1 LVAKNGPQ
9 ALWRKQLED
18 SNKLG
23 PSRTY
28 ANAAYN
34 VAAVAARLGKNGEAF
49 QYLERAFDE
58 RSFWMPFLNVD
69 PLFDSLHADP
79 RFRNLLGRIGLRN

>member
-1 LVAKNGPQ
+1 MSSSNGPQ
-9 ALWRKQLED
+9 ALWRKQLAD

-28 ANAAYN
+28 AHAAYN
-34 VAAVAARLGKNGEAF
+34 VAAVAARLGEKGGAF

-69 PLFDSLHADP
+69 PLFDSLRADP
-79 RFRNLLGRIGLRN
+79 RFRDLLGRIGLPK